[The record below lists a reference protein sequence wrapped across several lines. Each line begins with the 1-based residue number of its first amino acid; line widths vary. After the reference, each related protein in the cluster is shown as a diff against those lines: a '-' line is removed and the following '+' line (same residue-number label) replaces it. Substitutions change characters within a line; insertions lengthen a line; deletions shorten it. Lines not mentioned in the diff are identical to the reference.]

1 MYKLKIFLFVRS
13 DKITVSLK
21 MEPDSIFDE
30 FSSHTNP
37 MCGTGINCSFD
48 QSDPKC
54 DISAI
59 EPSQKKSRIS
69 EFLLQTVT
77 LSEKKYPFFHIE
89 ENNKLYVYKR
99 DYNTKFAIVGCCLV
113 IEIIEKIL
121 TFFD

>member
-1 MYKLKIFLFVRS
+1 
-13 DKITVSLK
+13 

-30 FSSHTNP
+30 FLAHTNP
-37 MCGTGINCSFD
+37 MCSTGINCSFD

>member
-1 MYKLKIFLFVRS
+1 MFDRS

-30 FSSHTNP
+30 FLAHTNP
-37 MCGTGINCSFD
+37 MCSTGINCSFD

-77 LSEKKYPFFHIE
+77 LSEKKYPFFHILLALLNVAIFE
-89 ENNKLYVYKR
+89 DFSTRTKRLNNKKLPYRVHR
-99 DYNTKFAIVGCCLV
+99 ARVNLTLNL
-113 IEIIEKIL
+113 IL
-121 TFFD
+121 ST